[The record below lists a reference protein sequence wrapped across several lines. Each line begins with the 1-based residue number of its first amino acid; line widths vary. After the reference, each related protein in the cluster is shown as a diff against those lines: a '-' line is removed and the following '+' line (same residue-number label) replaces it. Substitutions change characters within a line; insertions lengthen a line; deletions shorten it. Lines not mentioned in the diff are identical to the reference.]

1 MDLAAAKEEHHVAS
15 LYVRKDGGCQPFSLV
30 GGGGGGIEPPPGAV
44 IGLTVC
50 FRKHTSPL
58 PALDSSPDTPQAPLQ
73 KPGIS
78 KR

>member
-15 LYVRKDGGCQPFSLV
+15 LYVRKDGGCQPFSIV
-30 GGGGGGIEPPPGAV
+30 GGGGGIEPPPGAV

>member
-1 MDLAAAKEEHHVAS
+1 MTPTFMYEGRVVPTFFNS
-15 LYVRKDGGCQPFSLV
+15 

-44 IGLTVC
+44 IGFTVC
-50 FRKHTSPL
+50 FCEHTSPL